1 MWAHRGP
8 LFLFTSAYVST
19 EVTLHPNTRGVQP
32 CRDSL
37 HPSGQDAALHLR
49 ARHKQPHH
57 TAPHRTAPTR
67 PHRTAPHR
75 TAPQDPAARTHLS
88 SAACGRAEPALPESL
103 SSSAMKMRGREGKKK
118 TNKKDPQKRD
128 ANQLTA
134 ARWRL
139 CRSGSA
145 VPGAGPQRAPSRG
158 RVYPI
163 PPCPNAVLVRW
174 GGGGPAARIGAPAP
188 PPPEPRSAGVRSA
201 APCGTKGCGGGER
214 LPTASVP
221 L

>member
-19 EVTLHPNTRGVQP
+19 EVPLHPNTRGVQP

-49 ARHKQPHH
+49 ARHKQPH
-57 TAPHRTAPTR
+57 RTAPTR
-67 PHRTAPHR
+67 PHRTAPHS
-75 TAPQDPAARTHLS
+75 TAGPRGAHPPLLRGVRA
-88 SAACGRAEPALPESL
+88 GRASPPRKFVLLGDEDARSGG
-103 SSSAMKMRGREGKKK
+103 KKKK
-118 TNKKDPQKRD
+118 TNKKDPQNRD

-163 PPCPNAVLVRW
+163 PPRPNAVLVRW

>member
-19 EVTLHPNTRGVQP
+19 EVPLHPNTRGVQP

-49 ARHKQPHH
+49 ARHKQ
-57 TAPHRTAPTR
+57 PHRTAPTR

-118 TNKKDPQKRD
+118 KQQKRP
-128 ANQLTA
+128 T
-134 ARWRL
+134 
-139 CRSGSA
+139 
-145 VPGAGPQRAPSRG
+145 
-158 RVYPI
+158 
-163 PPCPNAVLVRW
+163 
-174 GGGGPAARIGAPAP
+174 
-188 PPPEPRSAGVRSA
+188 EPRRKSADGGEMEALQIWERGARCRSA
-201 APCGTKGCGGGER
+201 ASAEQRARLPHPSAPQRGAGAVGGGR
-214 LPTASVP
+214 PRRSDRRSRTAAAGTAQCGRAQRSTVRDKGLRGGGAP
-221 L
+221 SDRVGAALKE